1 MKRSLLFV
9 FFVIVV
15 FSLSAEWISVNGIE
29 EMFISTS
36 VGLERTEVDFSLPGY
51 EFETVTESGVEYTKI
66 SYQNEG
72 EILEVGKPDLPCFS
86 RLIAISN
93 TGRSTVEVIDY
104 DEDIITDIVVYP
116 QQELQSESQPNR
128 HEFVRD
134 ETFYSSGGAF
144 PESPVQIGTPAI
156 LRGLRVVNLTINPFQ
171 YDPVK
176 KELRIISNI
185 QVAVH
190 TSGIGGENEVTRN
203 NFILSRAFEPL
214 YEATVLNYDEIINRE
229 DNFQDPSYLFIHTND
244 TSVED
249 ALAYLV
255 DWKHQK
261 GFEVVSHGVNSGTS
275 FSTIKSYIQTA
286 YDTWPNPPE
295 YVCFLGDAEGSYN
308 IPTDISGYGGGDHG
322 YARLD
327 GNDILAD
334 VYLGR
339 LSFET
344 LTQLQTIIYK
354 ILYYEKEPYLAQTD
368 WYEEA
373 TMVGDPSS
381 SGTST
386 IDTKIHCEEMMLQH
400 NPNYTFHE
408 YFSGG
413 YSTGMTNTINN
424 GISYLNYRGYA
435 GMSGFGNSNI
445 QSLNNGFMM
454 PVATF
459 PTCGTGTFYSGTSRS
474 ESFLRVGTPGQP
486 RGAIAAYG
494 TATLSTHTCF
504 NNIVDAGT
512 FYGLFADRIFN
523 MGGALTRGKLAL
535 YMNYPN
541 QQGYVEDFSY
551 WNTLMGDPGMEVW
564 TGIPE
569 QLNVT
574 YETQLGVGANTIAV
588 NVQDANG
595 EPLENAWVTAL
606 MGDDN
611 IFATGYTDETGN
623 IVLEINAQEVGSA
636 NLTVTKHN
644 YIPHLGSFDVGQL
657 DRFVNIFDYQI
668 DDDNNGTSSGNND
681 GVINPGEAIEL
692 VVGLENFGTTAANN
706 ITATIS
712 SDDDYIT
719 ITDATED
726 YGDIAAGVT
735 AFSTD
740 DFDFSV
746 DADVTGGME
755 VHLTF
760 TIEDNMG
767 NIWYDHLS
775 LLVEGAN
782 LIVSDYDL
790 PGNTNGIWEPGETTN
805 LSLTIENPGTVAAN
819 DVYGILSLD
828 DDWFTININDVSFGN
843 VTPGGQGSNNTTPF
857 EVTAASTVLPGT
869 QFTGEVLLY
878 NAAGY
883 ANTTSFLITVGE
895 ATITDPLGPDAY
907 GYYCYDDGDV
917 NYYNVPEYNWIDTST
932 GTQLSLND
940 PGETGDTDDITNL
953 PITFKFYGVEYN
965 SLTVS
970 SNGWIAPGNSAST
983 SFMNWQIPGA
993 QGPSPMIA
1001 PFWDDLV
1008 TGTGSSVK
1016 YLYDSA
1022 QNYFVI
1028 TWENL
1033 KNEYNTNS
1041 LETFQVILCDANY
1054 YPTSTGDSEI
1064 KFQYQEFNNVDVGSY
1079 PSNHGQYCTV
1089 GLEDHTGLKGLE
1101 YTFNNQYP
1109 LQAKPIVDEMALL
1122 FTGPPIQFN
1131 EPYIVLGGITIN
1143 DSNGNSNGMLDY
1155 GETVTLDVSLNNVGG
1170 DVSSN
1175 TIATITSIDPYTT
1188 IIDGTTDFGDIPAN
1202 TMGTVNDAF
1211 EIEVTQ
1217 TIPDQHNI
1225 VFDLMVTDGS
1235 EIWNLNF
1242 TIQAHAPVLEVAHVE
1257 IDDSILG
1264 DGNGH
1269 LDPGETAD
1277 IIITINNGISTLG
1290 IITAGGEADAIVN
1303 VTVDAS
1309 LLTGDIVSLDFEVT
1323 AGIFQLLETINFC
1336 IGLNLEDFEDDDGG
1350 YTHSGTNDSWEWG
1363 TPNYPEGPAN
1373 AYSGVKCWAT
1383 SLTGPFLNGSQCGL
1397 TTVEFDLPSSNPY
1410 FSFYHWYD
1418 FGPSNWDGGN
1428 LKITTDG
1435 GNNWE
1440 LIYPDGGYPE
1450 DELASSNP
1458 LNPEPGYCGE
1468 PGLGWVQAYF
1478 DLSAYAGE
1486 TVQIKFDFGST
1497 SVVEHPGWYIDD
1509 VEVNAGTG
1517 GGNDGTIEGTI
1528 TLSAGNGNVTDVVV
1542 SAGNNSSSPQSNGH
1556 YEIPV
1561 PAGNY
1566 DVTAVLAGYET
1577 ATQNNV
1583 AVTSGQIVTVNL
1595 TLNPLEAPV
1604 NLTADVTANDVNLTW
1619 EMPTDNLSRNELK
1632 NQSKSSRSKNNFI
1645 DKKSVPATDNN
1656 RNLTGFKVFRNN
1668 SMVYEI
1674 NDPNTMEFLDE
1685 FLPAGDFEYFVRA
1698 EYDDGILSDPS
1709 NIADVTITLSVPTDL
1724 QATVNDDDV
1733 ELNWTAPTDSRSLT
1747 GYRVYRDDAEIAV
1760 ITETTYTDENL
1771 SVGNYTYFVK
1781 AEYGPYL
1788 SGASNEVVVELT
1800 DAVNLIIPENTEL
1813 LGNHPNPFNPETYI
1827 SFALKDDGF
1836 VTLEIFNI
1844 KGQKIRTLLNE
1855 NMSAGIHS
1863 LIWQGKDDT
1872 GKQAA
1877 SGVYFYKMKA
1887 GNMVQTKK
1895 MILMK

>member
-1 MKRSLLFV
+1 SGFV
-9 FFVIVV
+9 KDEV
-15 FSLSAEWISVNGIE
+15 FYNNGSI
-29 EMFISTS
+29 
-36 VGLERTEVDFSLPGY
+36 
-51 EFETVTESGVEYTKI
+51 
-66 SYQNEG
+66 
-72 EILEVGKPDLPCFS
+72 
-86 RLIAISN
+86 
-93 TGRSTVEVIDY
+93 
-104 DEDIITDIVVYP
+104 
-116 QQELQSESQPNR
+116 
-128 HEFVRD
+128 
-134 ETFYSSGGAF
+134 F
-144 PESPVQIGTPAI
+144 PEQIVQLGTPAI

-176 KELRIISNI
+176 QELRIISNI
-185 QVAVH
+185 EVAVH
-190 TSGIGGENEVTRN
+190 TTGFGGENEVTRS
-203 NFILSRAFEPL
+203 NFQLSRAFEPL
-214 YEATVLNYDEIINRE
+214 YKATVLNYDEITSRE

-244 TSVED
+244 GSVED
-249 ALAYLV
+249 ALSYLV

-261 GFEVVSHGVNSGTS
+261 GFEVSTHGVNSGTS
-275 FSTIKSYIQTA
+275 FNTIKSYIQTA
-286 YDTWPNPPE
+286 YDTWQNPPE

-308 IPTDISGYGGGDHG
+308 IPTDYSGGSGGGDHG

-327 GNDILAD
+327 GTDILAD

-339 LSFET
+339 LSFNSMTE
-344 LTQLQTIIYK
+344 LQTIIYK
-354 ILYYEKEPYLAQTD
+354 ILYYEKEPYMDQTD

-413 YSTGMTNTINN
+413 YSSGMTSTINS
-424 GISYLNYRGYA
+424 GISYMNYRGYA
-435 GMSGFGNSNI
+435 GMSSFGNSNI

-474 ESFLRVGTPGQP
+474 EAFIRVGTPGQP

-512 FYGLFADRIFN
+512 YYGLFADRIFN

-541 QQGYVEDFSY
+541 QPNYVANFSY

-564 TGIPE
+564 TGVPQE
-569 QLNVT
+569 LVVS
-574 YETQLGVGANTIAV
+574 YETQLGIGANTISV
-588 NVQDANG
+588 NVQDTNG
-595 EPLENAWVTAL
+595 QPVENAWVTAL
-606 MGDDN
+606 MGNDD
-611 IFATGYTDETGN
+611 IFATGYTDAAGN
-623 IVLEINAQEVGSA
+623 IVLEINAQEAGSA

-657 DRFVNIFDYQI
+657 DRFVNIFDHQI
-668 DDDNNGTSSGNND
+668 DDDNNGTSTGNND
-681 GVINPGEAIEL
+681 GVINPGETIEL
-692 VVGLENFGTTAANN
+692 VVGLENYGTTAANN
-706 ITATIS
+706 VTATIS

-719 ITDATED
+719 ISDAAED
-726 YGDIAAGVT
+726 YGNISAGAT
-735 AFSTD
+735 SFSAD

-746 DADVTGGME
+746 DADVIGGME

-760 TIEDNMG
+760 MIEDNMG
-767 NIWYDHLS
+767 NTWYDYLS
-775 LLVEGAN
+775 LVVEGAS
-782 LIVSDYDL
+782 LVVTDYDL

-828 DDWFTININDVSFGN
+828 DDWFTINTNDVPFGTVN
-843 VTPGGQGSNNTTPF
+843 AGGQTSNNTTPF
-857 EVTAASTVLPGT
+857 EVTAASTVLPGS
-869 QFTGEVLLY
+869 QFSGEVLLY

-883 ANTTSFLITVGE
+883 TNSTSFMITVGE

-940 PGETGDTDDITNL
+940 PGETGDTDDISNL
-953 PITFKFYGVEYN
+953 PITFKFYGIEYN

-970 SNGWIAPGNSAST
+970 SNGWIAPGQSAST
-983 SFMNWQIPGA
+983 SFMNWQIPGP

-1008 TGTGSSVK
+1008 TGAGSSVK

-1041 LETFQVILCDANY
+1041 LETFQVILYDANY

-1064 KFQYQEFNNVDVGSY
+1064 KFQYQEFNNIDAGSY

-1089 GLEDHTGLKGLE
+1089 GIEDHTGLRGLE

-1109 LQAKPIVDEMALL
+1109 TQAKQLQDEMALL
-1122 FTGPPIQFN
+1122 FTGPPIQFDD
-1131 EPYIVLGGITIN
+1131 PYIVLGGVNII
-1143 DSNGNSNGMLDY
+1143 DSNGNSNGLLDY
-1155 GETVTLDVSLNNVGG
+1155 GETVTLDLSLNNVGG

-1175 TIATITSIDPYTT
+1175 TIATISTTDPYTT
-1188 IIDGTTDFGDIPAN
+1188 IIDGTADFGDIAAN
-1202 TMGTVNDAF
+1202 TMGTVSDAF

-1217 TIPDQHNI
+1217 TIPDEHNI
-1225 VFDLMVTDGS
+1225 VFDLSVTDGN
-1235 EIWNLNF
+1235 EVWNLNF
-1242 TIQAHAPVLEVAHVE
+1242 TLQAHAPVLEVAHVE
-1257 IDDSILG
+1257 IDDSVFG

-1277 IIITINNGISTLG
+1277 IIITVGNVGTSDSPSANSTAISNTPDLVINNGISTLG
-1290 IITAGGEADAIVN
+1290 VISAGGEVDAIIN
-1303 VTVDAS
+1303 VTADAS
-1309 LLTGDIVSLDFEVT
+1309 LLTGDIVSLDFEVI
-1323 AGIFQLLETINFC
+1323 AGIFECTEIINFC

-1350 YTHSGTNDSWEWG
+1350 YTHSGTADCWEWG
-1363 TPNYPEGPAN
+1363 TPNYPDGPAN

-1383 SLTGPFLNGSQCGL
+1383 SLTGPFNNGSHCGL
-1397 TTVEFDLPSSNPY
+1397 TTIEFDLPSSNPY

-1435 GNNWE
+1435 GSNWE

-1450 DELASSNP
+1450 DQLASSNP

-1497 SVVEHPGWYIDD
+1497 SVVDHPGWYIDD

-1517 GGNDGTIEGTI
+1517 GGGDAAIEGTI
-1528 TLSAGNGNVTDVVV
+1528 TLSGGNGNVEDVVIN
-1542 SAGNNSSSPQSNGH
+1542 AGNYSSSPEPDGSYQ
-1556 YEIPV
+1556 IQL
-1561 PAGNY
+1561 PAGTY
-1566 DVTAVLAGYET
+1566 DVSAVLVGYET
-1577 ATQNNV
+1577 EEQNNV
-1583 AVTSGQIVTVNL
+1583 TVSSGQTITVDFS
-1595 TLNPLEAPV
+1595 LNPLEAPV
-1604 NLTADVTANDVNLTW
+1604 NLAADVTTNDVFLTW
-1619 EMPTDNLSRNELK
+1619 EMPAENVSRNA
-1632 NQSKSSRSKNNFI
+1632 NPIHQRSRQSRNRI
-1645 DKKSVPATDNN
+1645 TDKKSVSATENF
-1656 RNLTGFKVFRNN
+1656 RNLTGFKIFKNN
-1668 SMVYEI
+1668 SMIVEI
-1674 NDPNTMEFLDE
+1674 SDPNTMEYLDE
-1685 FLPAGDFEYFVRA
+1685 FLPAGDYEYFVRA

-1709 NIADVTITLSVPTDL
+1709 NTVDVTIVLSEPTDL
-1724 QATVNDDDV
+1724 QADVIDDDV
-1733 ELNWTAPTDSRSLT
+1733 ELSWTAPADNRSIT
-1747 GYRVYRDDAEIAV
+1747 GYRIYRNNNEIATT
-1760 ITETTYTDENL
+1760 TETTFTDEDLN
-1771 SVGNYTYFVK
+1771 VGSYTYFVK
-1781 AEYGPYL
+1781 AEYGQYL
-1788 SGASNEVVVELT
+1788 SDPSNEVVVELT
-1800 DAVNLIIPENTEL
+1800 DAINFIIPERTAL

-1827 SFALKDDGF
+1827 SLALKENSF
-1836 VTLEIFNI
+1836 VTLEIYNI
-1844 KGQKIRTLLNE
+1844 KGQKIRTLLNDE
-1855 NMSAGIHS
+1855 MSAGIHS
-1863 LIWQGKDDT
+1863 LIWKGEDDA

-1887 GNMVQTKK
+1887 GNILQTKK